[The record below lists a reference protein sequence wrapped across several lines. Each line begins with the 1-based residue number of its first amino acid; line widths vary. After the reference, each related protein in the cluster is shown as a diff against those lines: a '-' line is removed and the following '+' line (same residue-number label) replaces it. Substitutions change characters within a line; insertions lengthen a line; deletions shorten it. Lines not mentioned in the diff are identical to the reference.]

1 MSKQLTVDMIMKR
14 ARGNFDLSSIKK
26 LNFWGQ
32 SLGDISALSYCVSL
46 ESATFSQ
53 NYIKSLKCFSG
64 MNNLRELSLAKNA
77 ISDLR
82 EIQYLSSC
90 PNLMKLWLRDNP
102 IASLWDYRIQIIRI
116 LPNLKYLDD
125 EEITQEERQIANT
138 GSFFVNNY
146 GQNNEPKKEHIRPPS
161 YDPYRRPDERYNNNF
176 QQYGR
181 AYNRGNRDYEPEDN
195 NNNNYIGILPGMVDN
210 NKKYI
215 KNVNDYDKYQNKRF
229 NTPGKAYERVGS
241 SRRRDYSN
249 NYPEYN
255 GNMRRV
261 NSNNINVGMDLGYN
275 NNYGRQIP
283 GSAQGHTRN
292 YGNNN
297 NPMEV
302 SVTNPQQS
310 QQKVVDCVSV
320 LLKGLN
326 NDELQYIVDHIDK
339 KISKI

>member
-14 ARGNFDLSSIKK
+14 ARGNFDLSSIRK

-146 GQNNEPKKEHIRPPS
+146 GQNNEPKKENIRPPS

-176 QQYGR
+176 RQYGR
-181 AYNRGNRDYEPEDN
+181 AYNRNRDYELEDN

-215 KNVNDYDKYQNKRF
+215 KNVNEYDKFQNKRF

-241 SRRRDYSN
+241 SRRRDYNN

-261 NSNNINVGMDLGYN
+261 NSNNINVEMNLGYN
-275 NNYGRQIP
+275 NNFGRQIP

-297 NPMEV
+297 PMEV
-302 SVTNPQQS
+302 SVTNTQQS

>member
-14 ARGNFDLSSIKK
+14 ARGNFDLSSIRK

-32 SLGDISALSYCVSL
+32 SLGDISCLSYCVSL

-146 GQNNEPKKEHIRPPS
+146 GQNNEPRKENIRPPS

-176 QQYGR
+176 RQYGR
-181 AYNRGNRDYEPEDN
+181 AYNRNRDYESEGN

-215 KNVNDYDKYQNKRF
+215 KNVNEYDKYQNKRF

-241 SRRRDYSN
+241 SRRRDYNN

-261 NSNNINVGMDLGYN
+261 NSNNINVEMNLGYN
-275 NNYGRQIP
+275 NNFGRQIP

-297 NPMEV
+297 PMEV
-302 SVTNPQQS
+302 SVTNTQQS